1 MTKILLPVGVV
12 LAAILS
18 LILFP
23 NIKGGTPM
31 IDLTKAPTN
40 ETTADNPI
48 VLFETTMGQIKIELD
63 MQNAPHSSE
72 NFLAYVDDGY
82 FVGTTFHR
90 IIPNFMVQGGGITE
104 DMLDKPSKHA
114 PIKNE
119 ANNGVKNDR
128 GTLAMAR
135 TGDPHS
141 ATSQFFI
148 NHADNAF
155 LNFTAESQQ
164 GWGYAVF
171 GKVVEGMDV
180 VDAMAKVATGNQG
193 GHQNVPLEPIT
204 ITAVSRQ

>member
-1 MTKILLPVGVV
+1 MTKTLLPVGVV
-12 LAAILS
+12 LTAILS
-18 LILFP
+18 LLFFP
-23 NIKGGTPM
+23 NINGGTPM
-31 IDLTKAPTN
+31 N
-40 ETTADNPI
+40 ESTTGNPI
-48 VLFETTMGQIKIELD
+48 VLFETTMGAIKIELD
-63 MQNAPHSSE
+63 MQNAPNTSK

-90 IIPNFMVQGGGITE
+90 VIPNFMIQGGGLTA
-104 DMLDKPSKHA
+104 DMVDKPSKHA
-114 PIKNE
+114 PIQNE
-119 ANNGVKNDR
+119 ANNGLKNDR

-155 LNFTAESQQ
+155 LNFTAETMQ

-171 GKVVEGMDV
+171 GKVTEGMDV
-180 VDAMAKVATGNQG
+180 VDEIAKVATVNKG
-193 GHQNVPLEPIT
+193 GHQNVPVEPIT